1 MEGQKVWSN
10 LISSFKLK
18 VSPSVFKTWLAG
30 CYVMDYK
37 KSPDKNLLIV
47 GAGSSFVK
55 EQVEKRYLDVLL
67 EIAKEKGLLNL
78 EIIIVVSQKEVV
90 EKQQAPIFSGVAQN
104 VLVESSKG
112 SRLGQNFSF
121 DNFVVGVS
129 NNLAYFAAQQVASS
143 LGNTYNPLLFY
154 GPSGV
159 GKTHLLQAV
168 GNEISKR
175 LPDAKVLYVS
185 AEKFTNDYIDSLR
198 NKTQEAFRFKY
209 RNLDLLLID
218 DIQFLAGKESTQD
231 EFFHT
236 FNELQLRGRQV
247 VAASDRHPRE
257 LGRLKE
263 RLVSRLL
270 GGMAANVNLPDLEM
284 KIAILK
290 AKCAERA
297 ISIQPEIIE
306 YLSSTCRGGAR
317 ELEGLLTSV
326 AAQIKLSGGN
336 ITLGDIK
343 GSLGTDKFIDRTK
356 PTVNKVINTVCA
368 HFKISSIDL
377 CGSSRKSK
385 LVSARQM
392 TMYLLRREL
401 GLPLEE
407 IGHLIGGRDHS
418 TVIYSVEK
426 FESQI
431 AVSQFKNDEVLRISS
446 VINKQA

>member
-10 LISSFKLK
+10 LISNFKLK
-18 VSPSVFKTWLAG
+18 VSPSVFKTWFAG
-30 CYVMDYK
+30 CYVMEFK
-37 KSPDKNLLIV
+37 KNTDKNLLVV
-47 GAGSSFVK
+47 GVKNSFVK
-55 EQVEKRYLDVLL
+55 EQIEKRYLETLVQ
-67 EIAKEKGLLNL
+67 IANEKNILNL
-78 EIIIVVSQKEVV
+78 EIVIVVSQKEIIDQ
-90 EKQQAPIFSGVAQN
+90 KQTPIFSGVAQS
-104 VLVESSKG
+104 VLVESTKN
-112 SRLGQNFSF
+112 SRLGQGFSF

-129 NNLAYFAAQQVASS
+129 NNLAYFAAQQVASN
-143 LGNTYNPLLFY
+143 LGITYNPLLFY

-168 GNEISKR
+168 GSEASKKIT
-175 LPDAKVLYVS
+175 DAKVLYVS
-185 AEKFTNDYIDSLR
+185 AEKFTNDYIESLR

-209 RNLDLLLID
+209 RSLDLLLID

-270 GGMAANVNLPDLEM
+270 GGMAANINLPDLEM

-290 AKCAERA
+290 AKCVEK
-297 ISIQPEIIE
+297 SINVQPEIIE
-306 YLSSTCRGGAR
+306 YLSSSCRGGAR
-317 ELEGLLTSV
+317 ELEGMLTSV
-326 AAQIKLSGGN
+326 AAQIKLAGGS
-336 ITLGDIK
+336 ITLGEIK
-343 GSLGTDKFIDRTK
+343 GSLNASGQKDRTK
-356 PTVNKVINTVCA
+356 PTVNKIINTVCS
-368 HFKISSIDL
+368 HFKISSVDL
-377 CGSSRKSK
+377 CGSSRKSR

-401 GLPLEE
+401 SLPLEE
-407 IGHLIGGRDHS
+407 IGHLLGGRDHS

-431 AVSQFKNDEVLRISS
+431 AVNQFKNDEVLRISS
-446 VINKQA
+446 VINKQV

>member
-10 LISSFKLK
+10 IISSFKLK
-18 VSPSVFKTWLAG
+18 VSPSVFKTWFAG
-30 CYVMDYK
+30 CYVVDFR
-37 KSPDKNLLIV
+37 KSPNKDTLIV
-47 GAGSSFVK
+47 GVKSSFVR
-55 EQVEKRYLDVLL
+55 EQIEKRYLGVISQISKDRGY
-67 EIAKEKGLLNL
+67 ANL
-78 EIIIVVSQKEVV
+78 EIVIIVSQKKVV
-90 EKQQAPIFSGVAQN
+90 DQQQTPIFSGVAQS
-104 VLVESSKG
+104 VVVGHPSST
-112 SRLGQNFSF
+112 RLGQHFNF

-129 NNLAYFAAQQVASS
+129 NNLAYFAAQQVTSS
-143 LGNTYNPLLFY
+143 LGTVYNPLLFY

-168 GNEISKR
+168 GNEVSKKI
-175 LPDAKVLYVS
+175 PNAKVLYVS

-198 NKTQEAFRFKY
+198 NKTQESFRYKY

-218 DIQFLAGKESTQD
+218 DVQFLSGKESTQD

-236 FNELQLRGRQV
+236 FNELQLSGRQV

-270 GGMAANVNLPDLEM
+270 GGMAASVNLPDLEM

-290 AKCAERA
+290 AKCLEKS
-297 ISIQPEIIE
+297 IDIQPEILE
-306 YLSSTCRGGAR
+306 YLSASCRGGAR

-326 AAQIKLSGGN
+326 AAQIKLAGGS
-336 ITLGDIK
+336 ITLADIK
-343 GSLGTDKFIDRTK
+343 NSIGAEKFKDRSR

-368 HFKISSIDL
+368 HFKISSVDL

-385 LVSARQM
+385 LVTARQM

-401 GLPLEE
+401 GLSLGE

-426 FESQI
+426 FESTI
-431 AVSQFKNDEVLRISS
+431 ALNQLKNDEVLRISS
-446 VINKQA
+446 VINK